1 MNLDIITDFLS
12 VMISVR
18 KYLDVRNPPIPGYTG
33 HIPLAFGSIGSSYGR
48 DSVVCTGLFRNT
60 TRRRR
65 DARNELWRGA
75 ATTPQLPPICC
86 NDDVLQV
93 LYDYNYK
100 HHPNRLGTVLI
111 EKSLLDPPL
120 PGWTGFVPRAKVT
133 ELGHG
138 VRYHVMAKNCFQDF
152 KNLIN
157 RVPYDSS
164 ISAQRGETH
173 DIEVRKVP
181 QTYQRFYRPE
191 GMMPKYTGHIP
202 HKHLIAGKTF
212 GNLCRSSSVCT
223 HTEDS
228 YGVYLTKKQKALQK
242 HQQAMSVRNN

>member
-1 MNLDIITDFLS
+1 
-12 VMISVR
+12 MISVR
-18 KYLDVRNPPIPGYTG
+18 KNFDARNLPIPGYTG
-33 HIPLAFGSIGSSYGR
+33 HIPLKFCSIGTSYGG
-48 DSVVCTGLFRNT
+48 DAVVYVTLFRNAT
-60 TRRRR
+60 QRHRE
-65 DARNELWRGA
+65 ARNELRRRA

-86 NDDVLQV
+86 NEDVLQV

-100 HHPNRLGTVLI
+100 HHPNRLGTVI
-111 EKSLLDPPL
+111 TERNLLDPPL
-120 PGWTGFVPRAKVT
+120 PGWTGFVPRARVT

-138 VRYHVMAKNCFQDF
+138 VRYRVMAKNCFQDF

-157 RVPYDSS
+157 QVPYDSP

-173 DIEVRKVP
+173 DIEARKVP
-181 QTYQRFYRPE
+181 HAYQRFYRPE

-212 GNLCRSSSVCT
+212 GNLCRSSSVCS

-228 YGVYLTKKQKALQK
+228 YGAYLTKKRRALLK
-242 HQQAMSVRNN
+242 LQQAANVR